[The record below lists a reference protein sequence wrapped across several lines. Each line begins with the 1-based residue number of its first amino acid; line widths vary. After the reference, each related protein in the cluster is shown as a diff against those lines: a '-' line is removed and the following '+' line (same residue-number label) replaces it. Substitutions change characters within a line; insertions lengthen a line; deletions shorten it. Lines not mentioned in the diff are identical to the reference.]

1 MKNAFLWSESWLKS
15 SPGPPQGG
23 VAVERQKRMVSPY
36 CLVRCEPTRFS
47 LFTRFFAFFLF
58 SCYSFC
64 FVLPK
69 RNWPLNRIVYWD
81 DKNMKKY
88 TTGVLTWRQL
98 SCRDC
103 LSLFVSGEKYK
114 LVSYVQLNERST
126 VRRDLCDKGLW
137 RGRSIWLREGERYYV
152 QAANQ
157 LSHEDIISIIIN
169 RNRSWSEVGR
179 GTGQAPTQRYRYSAF

>member
-1 MKNAFLWSESWLKS
+1 MLSYDQNRGLNLLRVRHGVGWPLSVKNVWCHHIVS
-15 SPGPPQGG
+15 SD
-23 VAVERQKRMVSPY
+23 ANRCDSL
-36 CLVRCEPTRFS
+36 CLHV
-47 LFTRFFAFFLF
+47 FFVFFLF
-58 SCYSFC
+58 SCYSFR

-81 DKNMKKY
+81 DKNMEKY

-98 SCRDC
+98 SWRDC

-137 RGRSIWLREGERYYV
+137 RGRSRWLREG
-152 QAANQ
+152 
-157 LSHEDIISIIIN
+157 
-169 RNRSWSEVGR
+169 
-179 GTGQAPTQRYRYSAF
+179 